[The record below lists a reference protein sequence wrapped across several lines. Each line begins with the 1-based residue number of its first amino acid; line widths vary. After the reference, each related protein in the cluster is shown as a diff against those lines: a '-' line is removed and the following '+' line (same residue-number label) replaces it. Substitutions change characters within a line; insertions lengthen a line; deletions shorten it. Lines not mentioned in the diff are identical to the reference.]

1 MWSTLNTSYHG
12 HQTRFLRTRPSTNLF
27 TISLRISVFKPF
39 LFVHTSST
47 AKISNDLRARYFFVL
62 VFFSFHF
69 RHHFSVG
76 AGGAGSIDCISSLQ
90 RQLNSYT
97 LGKGKA
103 RLLKV
108 HTKREAMA
116 HSFVACFGEE
126 PATERSGWET
136 FAVYMLR
143 HWMCKVF
150 WFRLFIR
157 RHSCLEKI

>member
-1 MWSTLNTSYHG
+1 MG
-12 HQTRFLRTRPSTNLF
+12 TRPDFSGHDRR
-27 TISLRISVFKPF
+27 RIFSQFHFAF
-39 LFVHTSST
+39 LFSNHFFSYIRAPRPRSPMIYVRGISS
-47 AKISNDLRARYFFVL
+47 SWS
-62 VFFSFHF
+62 FFSFHF

-103 RLLKV
+103 RILKV

-143 HWMCKVF
+143 HWMCKAF